1 MHASSPSSDVPENAT
16 RQNQPIR
23 RRRLPAHL
31 HQPLILARWS
41 PSNAR
46 ALGAEVAQTRA
57 SNCKIG
63 LDNLIRLQAFARI
76 RIKGDSGEE
85 RVLSPAEKQEKIDDA
100 RKIIQDNC

>member
-57 SNCKIG
+57 SKCKIG
-63 LDNLIRLQAFARI
+63 LDNLVRLQAFARI